1 MLTTSNGARPSKN
14 ALSQRLPLDRS
25 VRLPAALLL
34 ALAVAALVAGWE
46 ALSIVVAVLFF
57 AIAFLFRDPGRS
69 ATAPPSAILSP
80 ADGRVIGTRETG
92 LSELSPMSGQC
103 VSIFLSI
110 LDVHVNRAPCDGV
123 VDSITCRPGGHCDA
137 RCDASVGNESN
148 SILFRHG
155 QHHVGVR
162 QIAGRFARRVV
173 CRLRVGEAVR
183 RGDRIGLIRLGSRVE
198 LYLPQGSL
206 VIVRPGQK
214 VRAGVSVV
222 GFLPEHSVEGTQRS
236 TIRRG

>member
-1 MLTTSNGARPSKN
+1 MLITSNAARLLKG

-34 ALAVAALVAGWE
+34 ALSAAALGAGWVV
-46 ALSIVVAVLFF
+46 LSIVISVLLL
-57 AIAFLFRDPGRS
+57 AIVFLFRDPGRS
-69 ATAPPSAILSP
+69 ATAPPNAVLSP
-80 ADGRVIGTRETG
+80 ADGRVIGTRKTH
-92 LSELSPMSGQC
+92 LSELGPTSGEC

-110 LDVHVNRAPCDGV
+110 LDVHVNRAPCDGL
-123 VDSITCRPGGHCDA
+123 VDSITYRPGGHCDA

-148 SILFRHG
+148 SILFRRG
-155 QHHVGVR
+155 QHYVGVR

-173 CRLRVGEAVR
+173 CRLQIGDTVR

-198 LYLPQGSL
+198 LYLPQGSVL
-206 VIVRPGQK
+206 VVRPGQK

-222 GFLPEHSVEGTQRS
+222 GFLPEHSAEGTQR
-236 TIRRG
+236 